1 MTPIASHITAFL
13 RERLPR
19 QRGASQHTCDA
30 YAYAFKLLFEYAS
43 ARLKVSPSQLA
54 LEQIDAPL
62 ILDFLE
68 MLESQRGNRPS
79 TRNARLVAIKSFM
92 AYMEYRVPS
101 LLEQCRQIR
110 AIPPKKTTVPLV
122 QHLNR
127 SEVKALLDA
136 PELATLAGLR
146 DRAMLHLCFAAGLR
160 VSELVTLPSASLS
173 LHADPSLRVT
183 GKGRRERTLPL
194 WKETAADLRKWLSVR
209 NAQAGVSE
217 LFVNARGLP
226 MTRSGFEFILDKHAA
241 VASARCPSM
250 ASKNISPHVLR
261 HSCALMI
268 LQATGD
274 LRKVALWL
282 GHADIQTTEMYLRVD
297 PTEKLDALAA
307 TIPLTLR
314 PGRFKAPDAL
324 IAMLKAS

>member
-1 MTPIASHITAFL
+1 MTPIALHISAFL
-13 RERLPR
+13 REWLPR
-19 QRGASQHTCDA
+19 QCGASPHTCDA
-30 YAYAFKLLFEYAS
+30 YAYAFKLLFEYAGT
-43 ARLKVSPSQLA
+43 RFKVPPSQLA

-62 ILDFLE
+62 IMEFLDT
-68 MLESQRGNRPS
+68 LESRRANRPS

-92 AYMEYRVPS
+92 AFLEHRLPAF
-101 LLEQCRQIR
+101 LEQSRQIR
-110 AIPPKKTTVPLV
+110 AIPPKKTIIPLV
-122 QHLNR
+122 SHLNR
-127 SEVKALLDA
+127 AEIEALLDA
-136 PELATLAGLR
+136 PNLATRSGLR

-160 VSELVTLPSASLS
+160 VSELVTLPLAALS
-173 LHADPSLRVT
+173 LHDPSLRVT

-194 WKETAADLRKWLSVR
+194 WKQTAADLRAWLAVR
-209 NAQAGVSE
+209 VAQAGVGE
-217 LFVNARGLP
+217 LFVNGRGLP
-226 MTRSGFEFILDKHAA
+226 MTRSGFECVLAKHAA
-241 VASARCPSM
+241 TAATQCPTLN
-250 ASKNISPHVLR
+250 SKRISPHVLR

-307 TIPLTLR
+307 VVPPTLR

-324 IAMLKAS
+324 IAMLKPA